1 MRLSTTFSHS
11 FFQDHNAV
19 AFPALFNFSIT
30 AEGSI
35 DPVTVTFFV
44 SKVTSND
51 STPSILPKMRFTA
64 PTQPSHIISTLSS
77 VVFAEDMLF
86 LALSFLLYRCCSL
99 SLAVKYF
106 DVTRNFETPI
116 YDVCLTLFTRR
127 KQNQHKKGVNVIK
140 KNQNQH
146 KKGCKCHQEEP
157 YLLYLSLS
165 GSALKK
171 VLAWCCCDEIHQE
184 FRRLRLIEG
193 TDIVYPLFVFASI
206 RDIQN
211 TTVTRV

>member
-1 MRLSTTFSHS
+1 MRLSKTFSHS

-77 VVFAEDMLF
+77 VVFAEDMLL

-106 DVTRNFETPI
+106 DETRNFETPI
-116 YDVCLTLFTRR
+116 YDVCLKLFTRR

-140 KNQNQH
+140 KNQ
-146 KKGCKCHQEEP
+146 P
-157 YLLYLSLS
+157 YSIFLS

-171 VLAWCCCDEIHQE
+171 VLAWCCCDEIHRE

-206 RDIQN
+206 RDKHYSYESI
-211 TTVTRV
+211 T